1 MSVMKSEEIGY
12 ASIKGMLHENAN
24 IPNQDAY
31 SVKRYK
37 FGTILVVSDGLG
49 SKKYSDI
56 GSKAVGKAIN
66 RAVQIWNEY
75 PERDIRLLLP
85 LMVSMWNIEI
95 FPYSQQECGA
105 TCLFAII
112 SNDGHVY
119 MGQLGDGSIYISI
132 DNELQLVREK
142 EDDFT
147 NLTVCMGGFSSYSD
161 WRLKDFNFG
170 NKPFGV
176 VMMTDGVSETLVED
190 KKEEFIN
197 LLLRRLSECEN
208 LPKRNNLV
216 YKILSEWN
224 PVSAGDDRT
233 LVCYRRR

>member
-1 MSVMKSEEIGY
+1 MKLEEIGY
-12 ASIKGMLHENAN
+12 ASVKGMLHESNN

-49 SKKYSDI
+49 SKIHSDL
-56 GSKAVGKAIN
+56 GSKAVGKAVDK
-66 RAVQIWNEY
+66 AVQIWNGY
-75 PERDIRLLLP
+75 GERDIRLLLP
-85 LMVSMWNIEI
+85 LIVSIWNMEI
-95 FPYSQQECGA
+95 YPYSQKECGA

-112 SNDGHVY
+112 TNDGHVY
-119 MGQLGDGSIYISI
+119 LGQLGDGSIYISI
-132 DNELQLVREK
+132 ENELQLVREK

-161 WRLKDFNFG
+161 WSLRDVDVG
-170 NKPFGV
+170 NRPFGI
-176 VMMTDGVSETLVED
+176 VMMTDGVSETVVDE
-190 KKEEFIN
+190 KKEAFIN
-197 LLLRRLSECEN
+197 LLFKRLSECEN
-208 LPKRNNLV
+208 LAKRNNFI

-233 LVCYRRR
+233 LICYRRR

>member
-1 MSVMKSEEIGY
+1 MYLEEIGY
-12 ASIKGMLHENAN
+12 ASVKGVLHENAN

-31 SVKRYK
+31 SVKKYK

-49 SKKYSDI
+49 SKKHSDI
-56 GSKAVGKAIN
+56 GSKAVGKAID

-75 PERDIRLLLP
+75 REKNIRLLLP
-85 LMVSMWNIEI
+85 LLVSIWNMEI
-95 FPYSQQECGA
+95 FPYSQKDCGA

-112 SNDGHVY
+112 TKDGHAY
-119 MGQLGDGSIYISI
+119 LGQLGDGNIYYVL
-132 DNELQLVREK
+132 DGKMKLVKEK

-161 WRLKDFNFG
+161 WSLKDIEIG
-170 NKPFGV
+170 KKPIEIA
-176 VMMTDGVSETLVED
+176 MMTDGVSETLIEE
-190 KKEEFIN
+190 KREEFVS
-197 LLLRRLSECEN
+197 LLFKRISECEN
-208 LPKRNNLV
+208 LQKRNNLV

-233 LVCYRRR
+233 LICYRRR